1 MTNTPRRSSP
11 RRRAS
16 PPASLRKAPLRRNRP
31 ARRKRKTLA
40 PRLQRWH
47 QQVSQ
52 LWRMLR
58 RLPRPVMVSAFVVVF
73 IAIFSAVNLVYQVAH
88 KPTELLFP
96 FDSTF
101 DKTPA
106 GTWRNYAPLFREYST
121 ATITPE
127 LLAALAQ
134 VESDGNPMAR
144 TYWRWRLTWH
154 PFAIYQPASS
164 SIGLYQMTDAAFAD
178 ARRYCIRHHAVV
190 TDGCWL
196 TGLYS
201 RLVPSH
207 AIELTAIFLD
217 RAVAAILARRAG
229 AASPRQVQELAALI
243 HLCGAG
249 PGEGFARRG
258 FRLTSGERCGGEDAA
273 AYLAR
278 VETMKQQ
285 FQRLA
290 ARHPDPRSSVPPKEP
305 S

>member
-1 MTNTPRRSSP
+1 
-11 RRRAS
+11 
-16 PPASLRKAPLRRNRP
+16 
-31 ARRKRKTLA
+31 
-40 PRLQRWH
+40 
-47 QQVSQ
+47 
-52 LWRMLR
+52 MLR
-58 RLPRPVMVSAFVVVF
+58 RLPRPVMISALVVF
-73 IAIFSAVNLVYQVAH
+73 FVAMFSAANLVYQVAH

-96 FDSTF
+96 FDSAF

-154 PFAIYQPASS
+154 PFAIYRPASS

-178 ARRYCIRHHAVV
+178 ARRYCIRDHAVV

-196 TGLYS
+196 TGLYN
-201 RLVPSH
+201 RLLPSH
-207 AIELTAIFLD
+207 AIELTAVFLD

-249 PGEGFARRG
+249 PAEGFARRG
-258 FRLTSGERCGGEDAA
+258 FHLAPGKRCGGEDAA

-278 VETMKQQ
+278 VTAMKQK
-285 FQRLA
+285 FQRLAA
-290 ARHPDPRSSVPPKEP
+290 ARHPDPGSSAPPKEP